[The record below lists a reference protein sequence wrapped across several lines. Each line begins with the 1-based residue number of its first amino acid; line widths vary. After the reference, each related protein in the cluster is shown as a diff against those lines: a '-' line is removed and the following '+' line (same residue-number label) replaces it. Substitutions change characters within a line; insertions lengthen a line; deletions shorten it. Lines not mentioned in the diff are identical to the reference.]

1 MRTLKLSLILL
12 TLLLLTLSA
21 QDEKQE
27 GREFFEPELRVEDT
41 DRVVDELREEVRQIQ
56 NEMDRMRTQMREYD
70 DLSAP
75 RIRKEI
81 KRLINFPEEISEII
95 LKNGTV
101 VQGKIISEDIDKIV
115 VQTNIGTLSIVQE
128 NIKELKPFDNLH
140 ADVIIDGDFEDQR
153 HSDRRVFIGRVKNI
167 GIRRADF
174 VRVSFRL
181 HNRRTSILAHDSS
194 FVEGETYNFYSG
206 VVSESSLSPGESSD
220 FRVEVEMPDGV
231 DTKSISYVTYKV
243 LFDEYN

>member
-1 MRTLKLSLILL
+1 MRSHKLLLILL
-12 TLLLLTLSA
+12 TILPLALFA
-21 QDEKQE
+21 QDSQEE
-27 GREFFEPELRVEDT
+27 GREFFEPEIRVEDT
-41 DRVVDELREEVRQIQ
+41 EKVVSELREEVRQIQ

-81 KRLINFPEEISEII
+81 KRLVNFPEEISEII

-167 GIRRADF
+167 GMRRADF

-194 FVEGETYNFYSG
+194 FVEGESYNFYSG
-206 VVSESSLSPGESSD
+206 VVSESSLSPGETSD

-231 DTKSISYVTYKV
+231 DAKSISYVTYKV
-243 LFDEYN
+243 LFDEFN